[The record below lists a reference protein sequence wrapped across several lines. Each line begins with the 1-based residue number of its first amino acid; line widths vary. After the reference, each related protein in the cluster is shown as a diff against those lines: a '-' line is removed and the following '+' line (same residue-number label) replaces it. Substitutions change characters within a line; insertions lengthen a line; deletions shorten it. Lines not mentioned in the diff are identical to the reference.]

1 MITGKLK
8 ADAGSIYMSSLQGE
22 SLLLTSSNTRMLS
35 PEDWLT
41 VKTQLLV
48 LWWVLDG
55 SEVPAC
61 WEPLLC
67 RDRAEN
73 SWFLDGD
80 TLLCGRLDSSLAHAQ
95 NSNSCRIHSE
105 PFRFSTA
112 SMLVVG
118 LKTCPCNHSGNPGH
132 RFKEMVEGNLFIQSK
147 CHCFGNS
154 QDRWI
159 LVFWGTVG
167 LSTGSNIGL
176 SILVII
182 YWKPTEETEEKETFL
197 LGTKKYCCQW
207 EWPVSKTPLWRKT
220 LLGWETRR
228 P

>member
-1 MITGKLK
+1 MNLGMQIFLPLELDESGKWVCFVEIRFSAQTLK
-8 ADAGSIYMSSLQGE
+8 NDHRRAKSWCWQYLHEQSSRWKFAPGQQQHPNAFTWDL
-22 SLLLTSSNTRMLS
+22 
-35 PEDWLT
+35 LT

-67 RDRAEN
+67 IDRAEN

-80 TLLCGRLDSSLAHAQ
+80 MLLCGRLDSSLAHAQ
-95 NSNSCRIHSE
+95 NSNSCQIHSE

-112 SMLVVG
+112 SMMVVG

-147 CHCFGNS
+147 CHCFSNS
-154 QDRWI
+154 QDR
-159 LVFWGTVG
+159 
-167 LSTGSNIGL
+167 NI
-176 SILVII
+176 SILGDCRTVHRI
-182 YWKPTEETEEKETFL
+182 
-197 LGTKKYCCQW
+197 
-207 EWPVSKTPLWRKT
+207 
-220 LLGWETRR
+220 
-228 P
+228 